1 MKVEQLPTLH
11 RQGDVALRPL
21 KRAPGRGQPFTTPL
35 SVMDEHWLIDATRTF
50 GPRRAITAV
59 EDPVLKHKK
68 GEHETIRLK
77 GLYAIHR
84 GQRERWHDFSEATPD

>member
-1 MKVEQLPTLH
+1 MKVDALGSLH

-21 KRAPGRGQPFTTPL
+21 KCAPAGARRFTSPL
-35 SVMDEHWLIDATRTF
+35 SVMDEHWLIGATRTF

-59 EDPVLKHKK
+59 EDPILQHKK

-84 GQRERWHDFSEATPD
+84 GQREQWHDFSEATPD